1 MATLAAHGSYY
12 RIQDNMARNGM
23 SLADNMQR
31 LSSGLK
37 NVTAGSR
44 PGDVAVVSTLEAGVA
59 TLAYG
64 HSSAQTAVAALE
76 MAVADLGRMSDI
88 ILRLYEM
95 NQIAG
100 GSFTTA
106 DDKAMLGAERD
117 DLAAEMVK
125 IGDNIIY
132 KGTDMAVTVAAS
144 GADVQI
150 GSTVFGSTTVNIGF
164 GTVGT
169 LATALSTT
177 KANITTGGAATN
189 LTADKLAVDTLR
201 LQASSQY
208 NLAAWGALHAANTT
222 AAAKQELSYYKDV
235 DFAAETSELAKNQ
248 IIAQAGTAML
258 AQANAQGQGILALL
272 QT

>member
-64 HSSAQTAVAALE
+64 HASAQTAVAALE

-100 GSFTTA
+100 GSFTTL
-106 DDKAMLGAERD
+106 DDKNMLGVERD
-117 DLAAEMVK
+117 DLAAEMIK

-132 KGTDMAVTVAAS
+132 KGTDMGVATNATS
-144 GADVQI
+144 ANVQI
-150 GSTVFGSTTVNIGF
+150 GSTVFGSTTVNIAF
-164 GTVGT
+164 GAVAALGT
-169 LATALSTT
+169 SATEITNGTAST
-177 KANITTGGAATN
+177 K
-189 LTADKLAVDTLR
+189 LRADKLAVDTLR

-222 AAAKQELSYYKDV
+222 AAAKQELSYYMDV
-235 DFAAETSELAKNQ
+235 DFAGETSELAKNQ